1 MSPDDE
7 LPVLPSD
14 RITLLLRRLVV
25 EDQWDRDQHLP
36 PAVLASKDSSRR
48 RIMDRVLDEVTELTP
63 EQLGMVALLLHHGV
77 DARDAVLA
85 HLAACA
91 AVMDGDATSR
101 WLVGATF
108 DRLMHR
114 LGLPQA
120 LGTQQLPGIL
130 CRVSNGRLLSVDPD
144 EGIDLPAESPSGR
157 LPEGEVT
164 LFGQKQ
170 TRSPIRDD
178 VPAALLRALL
188 RDGPTA

>member
-1 MSPDDE
+1 MSPEDE

-14 RITLLLRRLVV
+14 RTTLLLRRLVV
-25 EDQWDRDQHLP
+25 EDQWDREQHLA
-36 PAVLASKDSSRR
+36 PAVLASKDGHRR
-48 RIMDRVLDEVTELTP
+48 RILDQILDEVTELTP
-63 EQLGMVALLLHHGV
+63 EQLGMVALLLHHGADV
-77 DARDAVLA
+77 RDAVLA

-91 AVMDGDATSR
+91 AVMDGDATNR

-108 DRLMHR
+108 DRLLHR

-130 CRVSNGRLLSVDPD
+130 CKVSNGRLLSVDPD
-144 EGIDLPAESPSGR
+144 EGIDLPAESPNGV
-157 LPEGEVT
+157 LPEGKVT

-178 VPAALLRALL
+178 VPAALLRALTQ
-188 RDGPTA
+188 G